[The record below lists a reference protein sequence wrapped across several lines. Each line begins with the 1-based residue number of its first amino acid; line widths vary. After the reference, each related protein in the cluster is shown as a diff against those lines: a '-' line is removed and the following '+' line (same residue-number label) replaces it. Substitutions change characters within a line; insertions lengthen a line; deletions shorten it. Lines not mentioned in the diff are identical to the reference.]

1 MIAAWAPWWIGAYL
15 VGSIPIGF
23 LLARLKG
30 VDIRKHGSGNIGA
43 TNVWRVL
50 GPRLGALCFALDVF
64 KGLFPVLEAGL
75 VNRTVQSF
83 PEPYVAL
90 CWLGVAASAIVG
102 HMFPVWLKFK
112 GGKGVAT
119 GFGALLGVWPIMTAA
134 AGGALL
140 VWLVSAKAT
149 KYVGISSCFAA
160 VSMPIWACVAGWIFV
175 GPDMFGVL
183 WPYLVV
189 AVLLAIVVVY
199 KHRGNIRRT
208 LDGTERRIGQRVK
221 VESPASQSEP
231 TGASPRSAGETT

>member
-1 MIAAWAPWWIGAYL
+1 MIEDWLPWWAGAHV

-23 LLARLKG
+23 LLARAKG

-50 GPRLGALCFALDVF
+50 GARLGALCFALDVL
-64 KGLFPVLEAGL
+64 KGLVPVLGAGIFNGMMQTL
-75 VNRTVQSF
+75 PASAVVM
-83 PEPYVAL
+83 
-90 CWLGVAASAIVG
+90 CWMGVAASAILG
-102 HMFPVWLKFK
+102 HMFPFWLRFK

-134 AGGALL
+134 AGGALV
-140 VWLVSAKAT
+140 VWLISARAT

-160 VSMPIWACVAGWIFV
+160 LSMPLWVCVAGWALAEAPVFET
-175 GPDMFGVL
+175 L
-183 WPYLVV
+183 WPYLLVS
-189 AVLLAIVVVY
+189 VLLAVVVIV

-221 VESPASQSEP
+221 IGPAGP
-231 TGASPRSAGETT
+231 G

>member
-1 MIAAWAPWWIGAYL
+1 MIEAWLAWWIGAHV

-23 LLARLKG
+23 LLARAKG

-50 GPRLGALCFALDVF
+50 GARLGAMCFALDVL
-64 KGLFPVLEAGL
+64 KGLGPVLGAGI
-75 VNRTVQSF
+75 VNGTVETL
-83 PEPYVAL
+83 PEPAIAL
-90 CWLGVAASAIVG
+90 CWMGVAASAILG
-102 HMFPVWLKFK
+102 HMFPFWLNFK

-134 AGGALL
+134 AGGALI
-140 VWLVSAKAT
+140 VWLISARAT

-160 VSMPIWACVAGWIFV
+160 VSMPLWVCVAGWALAGSTRF
-175 GPDMFGVL
+175 DVL
-183 WPYLVV
+183 WPYIVV
-189 AVLLAIVVVY
+189 AVLLAVVVVV

-221 VESPASQSEP
+221 IEP
-231 TGASPRSAGETT
+231 TSPG